1 MRGGANHLN
10 ASIGKL
16 INAGQFSP
24 SVCSVHFSR
33 VFQMS
38 SLEWWLAAVTN
49 RAANLTRQLRELCK
63 LRDRVRQ
70 AELSTRKCG
79 NPRRRSGMKPRSRIR
94 RAPGLFREA
103 KPALLALG
111 ISDSRTGGLI
121 VQWLKLTNDDGP
133 ACAGLP
139 GVVQGLSGEGAGG
152 FDPAP
157 QISAHRAVKG

>member
-1 MRGGANHLN
+1 VRKPAETERNE
-10 ASIGKL
+10 A
-16 INAGQFSP
+16 A
-24 SVCSVHFSR
+24 
-33 VFQMS
+33 
-38 SLEWWLAAVTN
+38 LADTP
-49 RAANLTRQLRELCK
+49 RA
-63 LRDRVRQ
+63 
-70 AELSTRKCG
+70 
-79 NPRRRSGMKPRSRIR
+79 
-94 RAPGLFREA
+94 GLFREA